1 MAENPLDLSESEEA
15 AYWLRRLVEPA
26 PAGSHIETLIR
37 NAARKLGWTY
47 TRAKDVWYGQAR
59 TIRAREMD
67 TLRNAVRQRGQPSGI
82 QQQDLSELYDEIRQ
96 RLTELE
102 LTISRARGNST
113 SNS

>member
-1 MAENPLDLSESEEA
+1 MSENPLDLSESEEA

-47 TRAKDVWYGQAR
+47 TRGKDVWYGQAR

-82 QQQDLSELYDEIRQ
+82 PQQDLSELYDEIRQ

-102 LTISRARGNST
+102 LTLARARGGS
-113 SNS
+113 SVAS